1 MVLLLY
7 IFSNNNLK
15 KFNCP
20 KILRQVWKV
29 FLKQVLVFSKTKLLL
44 GTKFQKTIFVFLKK
58 KNIWLS

>member
-1 MVLLLY
+1 M
-7 IFSNNNLK
+7 K

-58 KNIWLS
+58 KNI